1 MNPRT
6 RFHIAL
12 GLLLA
17 STIVPLRAQEKPD
30 PLVARRLAAVQA
42 AEAAHQERRVDLANR
57 YAEYVDRL
65 RAQAQE
71 EGELDLT
78 LALIDEVKSA
88 RSRQQPSDAEP
99 PDSIR
104 QGRDMFLQQTAE
116 LERALREDL
125 RRIDT
130 QYAQALDQRIQEL
143 TREGDIDAA
152 KRMADEKRSVDE
164 RLTASAPTVPQPTP
178 EAEQKEVKLG
188 PNLLGGGS
196 FSDDT
201 PAWRLHV
208 PGGERNRSEIYSEPN
223 SNRNK
228 ALRIHQHSQSPFHA
242 LQGIRLEA
250 GKTYQITWRAR
261 LIRAW
266 RPGIETRGKG
276 SYAMGFLI
284 PNSIF
289 NAMPLAEQAK
299 HRQRVDFSLHPPPS
313 LEWQTYSR
321 TLKAYPLM
329 SAFVI
334 SASAGEGEF
343 LIDDIEVRE
352 ILPEKKEP

>member
-1 MNPRT
+1 MNLRT
-6 RFHIAL
+6 SCCILLSLIIASS
-12 GLLLA
+12 GA
-17 STIVPLRAQEKPD
+17 PLRAQENSNALD
-30 PLVARRLAAVQA
+30 ARHRGAVQA
-42 AEAAHQERRVDLANR
+42 AQAAHQERRVALANR

-78 LALIDEVKSA
+78 LALIDEVRSA
-88 RSRQQPSDAEP
+88 RTRQKPADAEAP
-99 PDSIR
+99 ANLR
-104 QGRDMFLQQTAE
+104 QGRDIFLQQLAD
-116 LERALREDL
+116 LERGLQEEL

-130 QYAQALDQRIQEL
+130 QYVQALDQQIQES
-143 TREGDIDAA
+143 TRAGDIEAA
-152 KRMADEKRSVDE
+152 KSVSETKRTVEE
-164 RLTASAPTVPQPTP
+164 RLAASAPPAPQPTP
-178 EAEQKEVKLG
+178 VPEKTEVQLG
-188 PNLLGGGS
+188 PNLLPGGT
-196 FSDDT
+196 FNEDA
-201 PAWRLHV
+201 PNWRLHI
-208 PGGERNRSEIYSEPN
+208 PQGERNRSEIYSEPN

-228 ALRIHQHSQSPFHA
+228 ALRIHQHSEIPIYA
-242 LQGIRLEA
+242 GQGIRVEA
-250 GKTYQITWRAR
+250 EKTYQITWRAR
-261 LIRAW
+261 LVRAW

-276 SYAMGFLI
+276 SYAMGFVI
-284 PNSIF
+284 PDHIF